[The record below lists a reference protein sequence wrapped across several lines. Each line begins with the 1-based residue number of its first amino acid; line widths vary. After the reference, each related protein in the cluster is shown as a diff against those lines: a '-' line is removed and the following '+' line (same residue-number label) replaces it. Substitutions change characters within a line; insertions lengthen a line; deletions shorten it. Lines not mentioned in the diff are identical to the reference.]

1 MSLRQLFWAAAL
13 GLTGGV
19 GTAQA
24 RDVDLQWSVTIGTPV
39 YAQPIVRLAQP
50 APGYFQPAP
59 VYVQPE
65 PVYQPHGHWP
75 ASRWEANRW
84 EAHQWET
91 NRWQAH
97 RWEGSRWQASRW
109 DRDADGIPDR
119 HDRLYNPR
127 WDRDGDGI
135 PNRHDY
141 HDSSQRGEFR
151 GGGAHRP
158 DRHGGHGRYRD

>member
-1 MSLRQLFWAAAL
+1 MSLRQWFLPVAL
-13 GLTGGV
+13 CLTGGV

-24 RDVDLQWSVTIGTPV
+24 RDVDVRWSVTIGTPV
-39 YAQPIVRLAQP
+39 YAQPIVRVAQP
-50 APGYFQPAP
+50 APAYFRTVP

-65 PVYQPHGHWP
+65 LAYQPHGHWP
-75 ASRWEANRW
+75 AG
-84 EAHQWET
+84 
-91 NRWQAH
+91 RWQAS
-97 RWEGSRWQASRW
+97 RWQGSPWQASRW

-135 PNRHDY
+135 TNRHDD
-141 HDSSQRGEFR
+141 HDDSQRGEFR

-158 DRHGGHGRYRD
+158 DRHPGQGRYRD